1 MDLSSLLYSILFIQS
16 MKLFYH
22 LLAFMTLGLLAGACS
37 DDNTTE
43 PVHEHAEFAFFHA
56 AAGGPSVDV
65 RVDGTDAISDRT
77 FSIIHD
83 GYTELEA
90 GERTI
95 TAVVRGGSAI
105 VADTFDFAEDEH
117 YTVFLTKDMTD
128 NFGLL
133 RFHDDLSHPPAGKA
147 LIRIA
152 HLIPDGP
159 TVKMAVPGSGQ
170 GPLFNN
176 VKFTDNT
183 EIFTPI
189 DAGDVSLRVQ
199 DVNTSGG
206 GGGGGGGGTLGIFDD
221 VAVTL
226 EAGKLYTIVLVGRI
240 ADNTATAVVLT
251 HEHE

>member
-1 MDLSSLLYSILFIQS
+1 
-16 MKLFYH
+16 MKFFYH
-22 LLAFMTLGLLAGACS
+22 LLTCMALGLLAGACS
-37 DDNTTE
+37 DDDSIE
-43 PVHEHAEFAFFHA
+43 PVHDHAEFAFFHA

-95 TAVVRGGSAI
+95 TAVVRGGAAI
-105 VADTFDFAEDEH
+105 TTDTFNFAKDEH
-117 YTVFLTKDMTD
+117 YTVFLTKDMAD

-170 GPLFNN
+170 GPIFNN
-176 VKFTDNT
+176 VKFMDNT

-189 DAGDVSLRVQ
+189 NAGDVNLRVQ
-199 DVNTSGG
+199 DVDVSGG
-206 GGGGGGGGTLGIFDD
+206 GGGGGGGGTIGIFDD
-221 VAVTL
+221 LPVTL
-226 EAGKLYTIVLVGRI
+226 EAGTLYTIVLVGRM
-240 ADNTATAVVLT
+240 ADNTATAVVIT